1 MKQYYKILE
10 QIGAVEQAILAA
22 LDEQSPADSVPD
34 SIAIPLLNRLEER
47 GEAVTEAVNLIRE
60 EIENLLAS

>member
-1 MKQYYKILE
+1 MKHYYKILE